1 MFEKI
6 APYLKDPLVLI
17 GFFLFIS
24 FLFLRA
30 LVVRGIIPTLQQNQ
44 GYNILKQILLYGFII
59 GLFLIG
65 LGFALKYREI
75 SEQEQKNLVSL
86 LASELDNNIHVI
98 AELKLNT
105 ESFIKEQ
112 TEVSR
117 NLRTNGI
124 RILPIMFPIANLNLD
139 SNLNTN
145 TLAQDAFRKLID
157 AKLPTNK
164 LEMQKL
170 NAFARAITRTL
181 LTIKQTNENLM
192 DKGRTRYKIENQ
204 IWQSNLE
211 VYKKINIINISLFQK
226 AYNQENNIRNDYEI
240 IANATVDYLNHVI
253 SYFDDN
259 NNMSWEQLATLLS
272 IERQS
277 YSLMIE
283 YSNNLV
289 NTLKDLSEI
298 KSQLLIDNKVAS

>member
-117 NLRTNGI
+117 SLRTNGI

-253 SYFDDN
+253 AYFDDN

-283 YSNNLV
+283 YSKNLV